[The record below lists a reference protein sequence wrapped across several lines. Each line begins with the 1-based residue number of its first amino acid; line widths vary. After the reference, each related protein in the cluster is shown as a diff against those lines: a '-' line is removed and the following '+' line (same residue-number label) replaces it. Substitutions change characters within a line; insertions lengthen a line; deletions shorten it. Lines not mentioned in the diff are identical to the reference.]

1 MSPFLFNFIFLKNK
15 KIYKK
20 ENKIPKKYFPKNN
33 FQQKK

>member
-20 ENKIPKKYFPKNN
+20 ENKIKKKK
-33 FQQKK
+33 FQKIIFKKK